1 MYIERRGGATFDAL
15 GLHLLELGVAF
26 DELLC
31 AAPGETDG
39 DAPVLVVAFDAHDSA
54 NSVAR
59 VANLLPQKRIRIRAA
74 PCRRPTVRA

>member
-15 GLHLLELGVAF
+15 ALHLLELGVAF

-31 AAPGETDG
+31 AAPGKADG
-39 DAPVLVVAFDAHDSA
+39 DAPVLVVAFDAHDGA

-59 VANLLPQKRIRIRAA
+59 VANLLAEKWIRIGATSH
-74 PCRRPTVRA
+74 RRPRVPA